1 MNKTAK
7 AILSSALSI
16 TLCASLI
23 AGSTFALFT
32 NENKT
37 NVAITA
43 GKVDLQ
49 ATAQITEAYSLDWNG
64 EDDYERVNA
73 TVDDNVYT
81 FTNKGTASYA
91 DGKLAL
97 SNITPGDCVKF
108 TITTTNESSIAIKY
122 RTVVTFVGG
131 GATKEDGEV
140 NTEGKDTSLFHALN
154 ITVKDKSDMAVE
166 NMENIS
172 SDRSTAVS
180 EWSQTVQP
188 RGAIDDIKVSIEF
201 PTESETSLQGQSC
214 MIAIGVYAVQSNG
227 HDESKEDVFLVSA
240 DNLNDA
246 LNDAADGD
254 TLVLAEDLTLPKDGL
269 QIDDNKEVNV
279 DLFGHAFGV
288 NKDDGTSSE
297 DLVVSEGSTLTV
309 KDSAVGSDNKFT
321 VNTNENSGNDTGDRD
336 YSKYTTEDKKYTMKV
351 EGTLNFE
358 DVDVEVNNK
367 AGDIGICVDGGEVNF
382 KEGADLV
389 INGREVTDGYG
400 ETGFG
405 ETGFGKGFYVTK
417 GGTVTLE
424 NTNVT
429 SEGAV
434 TSFVVGGEQ
443 GDGAKQMSTLN
454 IKGGTYTFNN
464 MYNSITHST
473 FVSAFQTYQ
482 NGTLNIDGAELNL
495 TGKALNKLAED
506 RTESDTE
513 YTNMVLLS
521 CIGGGN
527 IDVVDS
533 ELTISPE
540 LGQAFVAQTVCSY
553 YYEESVS
560 GCDHV
565 GKHRGVQN
573 DAEITFRG
581 ETRINLDNA
590 AHESTSGAETCF
602 LFAASRKGKQITQYS
617 TDGITYYDDSQQ
629 DNTAT
634 HAMQLEEDSTTIK
647 VGKDVKIYFSNIE
660 QTKDT
665 RSYSLL
671 TDKQTGEAEDGTF
684 HQSYIY
690 DLTDEHISG
699 YATYFGSFINRYNKA
714 GIKFDYD
721 VE

>member
-321 VNTNENSGNDTGDRD
+321 VNTNANSGNDTGDRD
-336 YSKYTTEDKKYTMKV
+336 YSRYTTEEQKYTMKV

-367 AGDIGICVDGGEVNF
+367 AGDIGICVDGGEINF
-382 KEGADLV
+382 TEGADLT
-389 INGREVTDGYG
+389 INGREKNDGYG
-400 ETGFG
+400 EN
-405 ETGFGKGFYVTK
+405 GFGKGFYITN
-417 GGTVTLE
+417 GGAVNLNGATVE
-424 NTNVT
+424 

-434 TSFVVGGEQ
+434 TSFIVGGGEEE
-443 GDGAKQMSTLN
+443 STLN
-454 IKGGTYTFNN
+454 INGGTYNFKD
-464 MYNSITHST
+464 MYNSITHAT
-473 FVSAFQTYQ
+473 FVAAFQTYK
-482 NGTLNIDGAELNL
+482 NGAININGANLSL
-495 TGKALNKLAED
+495 TGEAVNQLAYD
-506 RTESDTE
+506 RVESDTG

-634 HAMQLEEDSTTIK
+634 HAMQLEEDPTTIK

-671 TDKQTGEAEDGTF
+671 ADKQTGEAEDGTI

-699 YATYFGSFINRYNKA
+699 HATYFESFINRYNKA